1 MGGVVYRDTVVLAV
15 GRLVAE
21 YQCTYPVSLSLALPA
36 VAFWSR
42 RERPLKGCR
51 LFYLM
56 ACLCRCCEACSRYLF
71 RLGNFETRE
80 DASENGIN
88 FAPFPRRPFFP
99 LFLRRVFFRVFF
111 LLLLFF
117 LFLLILDGRRTLV
130 NANHQTGASRDIAVD
145 LGQISGNVST
155 VSTAR
160 LRTRR
165 EWWP

>member
-1 MGGVVYRDTVVLAV
+1 MGGVVYRDTVVLVV

-99 LFLRRVFFRVFF
+99 LFLRRVLFRVFF
-111 LLLLFF
+111 FASS
-117 LFLLILDGRRTLV
+117 LFLISSYFGRAADIGECESSNWRVTRYSRRL
-130 NANHQTGASRDIAVD
+130 GADI
-145 LGQISGNVST
+145 
-155 VSTAR
+155 R
-160 LRTRR
+160 
-165 EWWP
+165 